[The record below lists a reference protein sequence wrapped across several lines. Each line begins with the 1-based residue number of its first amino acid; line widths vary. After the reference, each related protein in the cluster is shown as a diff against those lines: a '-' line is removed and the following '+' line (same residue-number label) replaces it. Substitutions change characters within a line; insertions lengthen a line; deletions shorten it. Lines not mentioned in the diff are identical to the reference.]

1 MNRCLTPYLKLLCL
15 VVGSASVAT
24 AFRPAV
30 HTSGGA
36 IFGGVRSTD
45 KFRATAL
52 SAFPKKKAAS
62 AGRSAPGKKVVAKK
76 VVAKKVVAKKVVAK
90 KVVGKKIVGKKTG
103 PGKKIAAKKKGA
115 ETEKVQM
122 KVGPELILLF
132 LNPLKNPNSLALYAF
147 GLIYW
152 LGKVKETRGW

>member
-1 MNRCLTPYLKLLCL
+1 MNRRLNPYLLLLCL
-15 VVGSASVAT
+15 VVGSVSVAT
-24 AFRPAV
+24 AFRPTV

-36 IFGGVRSTD
+36 IFGRVRSTD
-45 KFRATAL
+45 DFRATAL

-62 AGRSAPGKKVVAKK
+62 VGRAAPGRKAAPGKKVVG
-76 VVAKKVVAKKVVAK
+76 K

-103 PGKKIAAKKKGA
+103 PGKKVAAQKKGA
-115 ETEKVQM
+115 DTEKVQM